1 MRKHVALTAFVCLF
15 SAPALAQ
22 NTTATGTGTA
32 VSGSQSASG
41 AVAVAGSGN
50 NSSSAL
56 TINNPPQPSTTTQ
69 NIRTSGTSSVKTVP
83 TAVSPAL
90 AAAGLETCL
99 GSASGGVSALGFGV
113 SGGST
118 MTDEGCQARLDSRT
132 LWAMGLK
139 GAAVARLCKRID
151 IYNSMPDICERYR
164 PVPAPVG
171 VVLDARGTST
181 GAIEV
186 VDGRTGTT
194 RLCDNYDAARQKC
207 WQWTGQPPIAPR
219 KRVAAVTPQK
229 RLSASQAIEAAITPP
244 KSVAPKAAVKPAA
257 PAVEPEPAKK
267 EN

>member
-15 SAPALAQ
+15 AAPALAQ

-41 AVAVAGSGN
+41 SVAVAKGGN
-50 NSSSAL
+50 NL
-56 TINNPPQPSTTTQ
+56 TINNPANTTQ
-69 NIRTSGTSSVKTVP
+69 EIRSSGSTSVKTVP
-83 TAVSPAL
+83 TAISPSL

-99 GSASGGVSALGFGV
+99 GSASGGVSAMGFGL

-171 VVLDARGTST
+171 VILDARGTST

-186 VDGRTGTT
+186 VDGRTGAT

-207 WQWTGQPPIAPR
+207 WQWTGEPPIAPR

-229 RLSASQAIEAAITPP
+229 RLTASQAIEAAITPP

-257 PAVEPEPAKK
+257 EPAVEPSTTK

>member
-1 MRKHVALTAFVCLF
+1 MRKHFALTAFVCLL

-32 VSGSQSASG
+32 VSGSQSAAG

-56 TINNPPQPSTTTQ
+56 TINNPVQPTTTTQ

-139 GAAVARLCKRID
+139 GAAVARLCKRVD

-164 PVPAPVG
+164 PVPVQAG
-171 VVLDARGTST
+171 VILSAQETSS
-181 GAIEV
+181 GSIQV
-186 VDGRTGTT
+186 IDGRTGVE
-194 RLCDNYDAARQKC
+194 RSCDNYDAARQKC
-207 WQWTGQPPIAPR
+207 RQWTGEPPR
-219 KRVAAVTPQK
+219 RRVV
-229 RLSASQAIEAAITPP
+229 AITPTKTLAKQRTAP
-244 KSVAPKAAVKPAA
+244 RPAQAPVPAVTTPSEAPKPTDS
-257 PAVEPEPAKK
+257 
-267 EN
+267 ENKT

>member
-1 MRKHVALTAFVCLF
+1 MVRSRLSISSQPTWGAIMRKHLALTAFVCLF
-15 SAPALAQ
+15 ATPSLAQ
-22 NTTATGTGTA
+22 TATGTGTA

-41 AVAVAGSGN
+41 AVAVSGSGN

-69 NIRTSGTSSVKTVP
+69 NVRTSGTSSIKTVP

-164 PVPAPVG
+164 PVPAPTG
-171 VVLDARGTST
+171 VILDARGTSS

-186 VDGRTGTT
+186 VDGRSGTT

-207 WQWTGQPPIAPR
+207 WQWTGEPSIRR
-219 KRVAAVTPQK
+219 KPRVAAM
-229 RLSASQAIEAAITPP
+229 TPP
-244 KSVAPKAAVKPAA
+244 KSVAPKAAEKPAA
-257 PAVEPEPAKK
+257 RAAEPEPAKK